1 MLLSV
6 TNLLLLLTA
15 MIWGFAFVAQRM
27 GMDYVGPFTFN
38 AARFALGGLS
48 LVPVIYFLARRKP
61 PTAPTLA
68 APVPQVKWGGL
79 LLGAVLFTAASLQQ
93 VGLVYTPAGKAG
105 FITGLYVVMVPVI
118 GIFARQKVTFLL
130 WLGVLLAVVGMYL
143 LSITEGFYIAFGD
156 AILVLGALFWAVHVQ
171 LTGYLSPR
179 TDPIR
184 LARCQFLVCALCS
197 FVTAL
202 IFEKIS
208 LQGLING
215 INPLLYGGLLSVGVA
230 YTLQVVVQKTAD
242 PTYAAVILSLEAVF
256 AVVGGWL
263 VLGETLTVRALVGCV
278 LMLVGMLAAQFDGFR
293 AAKSRRQNA

>member
-1 MLLSV
+1 MLLSG

-48 LVPVIYFLARRKP
+48 LFPVIYFMERRKP
-61 PTAPTLA
+61 RSVPSQADPT
-68 APVPQVKWGGL
+68 PQVKWGGL

-118 GIFARQKVTFLL
+118 GIFVGQKVTFLL

-143 LSITEGFYIAFGD
+143 LSITGGFHIAFGD

-179 TDPIR
+179 TDPVR
-184 LARCQFLVCALCS
+184 LARYQFLICALCS
-197 FVTAL
+197 FIAAL

-208 LQGLING
+208 LQGVING
-215 INPLLYGGLLSVGVA
+215 MYPLLYGGLLSVGVA

-256 AVVGGWL
+256 AVVGGCL
-263 VLGETLTVRALVGCV
+263 VLGETLTARALVGCA

-293 AAKSRRQNA
+293 TAKN